1 MRELQEILKKIETL
15 DRNEKAVIATVVDVQ
30 GSSYRL
36 PGAKMLILG
45 SGETFG
51 TVSGGCL
58 EADVMER
65 ARQVLDSDR
74 SQLFTYDT
82 ASTEDSIFS
91 LNMGCRGVIRILLEP
106 LSHEYVEKLKDKF
119 AHHDEFLSVVII
131 AADDREHFPVGKRY
145 YFNEE
150 GRLVNSS
157 EQGPTDPRLPGI
169 ERVLENKR
177 AGSHTIEIA
186 ARGIEF
192 FFECLKPPLSLI
204 IFGAGADAIPLADIA
219 KNVGWNVSIVDHRP
233 AFAAPERFP
242 RADNIFLSR
251 PEELNG
257 NLGIDEN
264 TVAVVMSHNYE
275 NDKYVLDYLLN
286 SPARYIGALGPK
298 KRTQE
303 LLAKLTDGDKKF
315 NSGQLNRLF
324 APVGLDIGATTPEGI
339 ALSIIAEIQSFLSGR
354 SGGFLRDRN
363 GSIYD
368 RST

>member
-1 MRELQEILKKIETL
+1 MRELQEILKKIGML
-15 DRNEKAVIATVVDVQ
+15 DSDEKAVIATVVDVQ

-65 ARQVLDSDR
+65 ARQVMDSNH

-82 ASTEDSIFS
+82 NSTEDSIFS

-106 LSHEYVEKLKDKF
+106 LSHEYFEKLRDKF
-119 AHHDEFLSVVII
+119 AHHDNFLSVVII
-131 AADDREHFPVGKRY
+131 ATDDQENFPVGKKY
-145 YFNEE
+145 YFSEE
-150 GRLVNSS
+150 GLINSS
-157 EQGPTDPRLPGI
+157 EQDLIDSGLAGI
-169 ERVLENKR
+169 NKVLENKR
-177 AGSHTIEIA
+177 AGSRAIEIA
-186 ARGIEF
+186 DRGVEI
-192 FFECLKPPLSLI
+192 FFEYIKPPLSLI
-204 IFGAGADAIPLADIA
+204 IFGAGADAIPLAEIA
-219 KNVGWNVSIVDHRP
+219 KNLGWNVSVVDHRP
-233 AFAAPERFP
+233 AFAASTRFP

-251 PEELNG
+251 PEEFNG
-257 NLGIDEN
+257 NLGVDEN

-275 NDKYVLDYLLN
+275 NDKYILNYLLN
-286 SPARYIGALGPK
+286 SPVRYIGALGPK

-303 LLAKLTDGDKKF
+303 LLAKLTDGDKNF
-315 NSGQLNRLF
+315 SPHQLKRLF

-354 SGGFLRDRN
+354 NGGSLRDRN

-368 RST
+368 RSI